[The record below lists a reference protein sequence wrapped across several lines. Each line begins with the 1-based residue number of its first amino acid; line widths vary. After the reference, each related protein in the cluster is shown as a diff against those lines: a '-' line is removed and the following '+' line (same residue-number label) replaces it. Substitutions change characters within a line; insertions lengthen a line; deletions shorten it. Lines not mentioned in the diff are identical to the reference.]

1 MTGARIQNYLLE
13 KSRVTSV
20 SKKERSFHIFYYLAH
35 GMEREA
41 AGLVNGEKYEYLE
54 ASGCLTAE
62 GIDDKAD
69 FKLLKH
75 SLEDVGFSKED
86 TGKIWMTLGAIL
98 LLGNL

>member
-20 SKKERSFHIFYYLAH
+20 SKKERSFHIFYYLIH
-35 GMEREA
+35 GAEREI
-41 AGLVNGEKYEYLE
+41 AGLSSGEKYEYLE
-54 ASGCLTAE
+54 SSGCLTAE

-69 FKLLKH
+69 FRLLKH
-75 SLEDVGFSKED
+75 SLEDVGFGKED
-86 TGKIWMTLGAIL
+86 TNKIWMVLGAIL